1 MEGELSKACRFDG
14 FFKLKQICT
23 EQPMGS
29 QWRFRDF
36 ALPTPCQFQSSAVSS
51 PTSWL
56 VFMEMT
62 MIPKQGI
69 SMFIWQVIHNKA
81 EWTKWEDIL
90 NTNASLP
97 RDVYAGNM
105 IIPTLDTVR

>member
-1 MEGELSKACRFDG
+1 
-14 FFKLKQICT
+14 
-23 EQPMGS
+23 MGS
-29 QWRFRDF
+29 QWRFL
-36 ALPTPCQFQSSAVSS
+36 AYAQPTLSQCPSSAVSS

-62 MIPKQGI
+62 MIPKQDI

>member
-1 MEGELSKACRFDG
+1 
-14 FFKLKQICT
+14 
-23 EQPMGS
+23 MGS
-29 QWRFRDF
+29 QWRFP
-36 ALPTPCQFQSSAVSS
+36 ACAMPTLFLFPSSAVSS
-51 PTSWL
+51 PTSWYL
-56 VFMEMT
+56 FALKNERCL
-62 MIPKQGI
+62 KQ
-69 SMFIWQVIHNKA
+69 MCQVIHNKA

>member
-1 MEGELSKACRFDG
+1 MEVPGLRTAYA
-14 FFKLKQICT
+14 LPVPKQRSVFSYQLVSYF
-23 EQPMGS
+23 EQPS
-29 QWRFRDF
+29 D
-36 ALPTPCQFQSSAVSS
+36 AV
-51 PTSWL
+51 WL
-56 VFMEMT
+56 R
-62 MIPKQGI
+62 
-69 SMFIWQVIHNKA
+69 QVIHNKA

>member
-1 MEGELSKACRFDG
+1 MK
-14 FFKLKQICT
+14 
-23 EQPMGS
+23 
-29 QWRFRDF
+29 
-36 ALPTPCQFQSSAVSS
+36 
-51 PTSWL
+51 
-56 VFMEMT
+56 MT
-62 MIPKQGI
+62 MIPKQDI